1 MKQDSRQVFWR
12 FTIRYNVIL
21 LGGLYFALLA
31 VMIAGVK
38 GRIEGEMVHGLIAFF
53 FLILIVAFVSWIVCV
68 IQTWRRTE
76 FDVKFRALA
85 MAYLF
90 GAPVILFSLWPIIL
104 RLTYQ
109 YLS

>member
-1 MKQDSRQVFWR
+1 MEQNDRRTFWR

-38 GRIEGEMVHGLIAFF
+38 GRIAGEMVHELIAIY
-53 FLILIVAFVSWIVCV
+53 FLIIIVAFVSWIVCV
-68 IQTWRRTE
+68 IKTWRRTE

>member
-1 MKQDSRQVFWR
+1 MEQDSKQVFWR
-12 FTIRYNVIL
+12 FTVRYNVIL
-21 LGGLYFALLA
+21 LGGLYLLLLVLTISAMKFRMEGVIHVRLLLCLFLTILVAL
-31 VMIAGVK
+31 
-38 GRIEGEMVHGLIAFF
+38 
-53 FLILIVAFVSWIVCV
+53 VSWIVCV
-68 IQTWRRTE
+68 IKTWRRTE